1 MQEKLEN
8 DCGKLK
14 NENNFRQL
22 FFFMFFDF
30 LIKFIQKNWAKSR
43 WTEQLSGPFIAD

>member
-22 FFFMFFDF
+22 FFFMF
-30 LIKFIQKNWAKSR
+30 LIFWSN
-43 WTEQLSGPFIAD
+43 LSKKIGLKADGQNN